1 MVNNK
6 HKKNLW
12 GKVIKAVIVVALAV
26 LGVHST
32 DTGSEIINAV
42 TDVAV
47 EVAQ

>member
-1 MVNNK
+1 MVS
-6 HKKNLW
+6 KKQKAGIW

>member
-1 MVNNK
+1 MVNKNK
-6 HKKNLW
+6 KKSLW
-12 GKVIKAVIVVALAV
+12 VKVLKAVIVVALAV